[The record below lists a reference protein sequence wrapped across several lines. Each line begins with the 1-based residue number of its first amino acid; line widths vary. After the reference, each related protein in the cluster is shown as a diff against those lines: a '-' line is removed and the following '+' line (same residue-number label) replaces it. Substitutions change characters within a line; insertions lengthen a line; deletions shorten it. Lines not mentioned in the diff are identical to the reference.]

1 MAAAAVCVA
10 FQCLTAPRF
19 RSGLAWFLVS
29 CLDILWKLSSS
40 FSHSSL
46 FSLSTTHI
54 SPTPLSTFDQ
64 TTQTPKIRHNGSSDP
79 PGGTYLDT
87 FKKSFVDVKPDADK
101 ENAIPTTEF
110 LDAAESLTTIF
121 DALGGVAFG
130 PVKSDMGGNIKE
142 LVKNELATKK
152 HVATE
157 GLLWLTRGL
166 EFTCIAL
173 SQNVA
178 KESEE
183 LSESF
188 RNAYSTTLKP
198 HHSFLVKPIFSA
210 AMSACPYRKDFYAKL
225 GSDQA
230 KVAAELRV
238 YLASLEKIVGI
249 LKGFL
254 ASKDAKF

>member
-1 MAAAAVCVA
+1 MAV
-10 FQCLTAPRF
+10 Q
-19 RSGLAWFLVS
+19 
-29 CLDILWKLSSS
+29 I
-40 FSHSSL
+40 
-46 FSLSTTHI
+46 
-54 SPTPLSTFDQ
+54 
-64 TTQTPKIRHNGSSDP
+64 P

-87 FKKSFVDVKPDADK
+87 FKQSFVDVPVDAEKD
-101 ENAIPTTEF
+101 NAISTTEF

-130 PVKSDMGGNIKE
+130 PVKSDMGGNIKKLRDRQLAAPDLSATLQD

-157 GLLWLTRGL
+157 GLVWLNRGL

-178 KESEE
+178 KDSEE
-183 LSESF
+183 LADSF
-188 RNAYSTTLKP
+188 RAAYSTTLKP

-225 GSDQA
+225 GSDQT
-230 KVAAELRV
+230 KVADELRV
-238 YLASLEKIVGI
+238 YLAALDKIVGI

-254 ASKDAKF
+254 SSKDAKF

>member
-1 MAAAAVCVA
+1 MAA
-10 FQCLTAPRF
+10 Q
-19 RSGLAWFLVS
+19 
-29 CLDILWKLSSS
+29 I
-40 FSHSSL
+40 
-46 FSLSTTHI
+46 
-54 SPTPLSTFDQ
+54 
-64 TTQTPKIRHNGSSDP
+64 P

-87 FKKSFVDVKPDADK
+87 FKKSFVDVPVDAEKD
-101 ENAIPTTEF
+101 NAIATTDF

-130 PVKSDMGGNIKE
+130 PVKSDMGGNIKKLRERQLAAPAESATLQE

-157 GLLWLTRGL
+157 GLVWLNRGL

-178 KESEE
+178 KDSEE
-183 LSESF
+183 LADSF
-188 RNAYSTTLKP
+188 RAAYSTTLKP

-225 GSDQA
+225 GSDQT
-230 KVAAELRV
+230 KVTDELRV
-238 YLASLEKIVGI
+238 YLAALDKIVGI

-254 ASKDAKF
+254 TSKDAKY